1 MNGMVSNFK
10 FIFFLLLACC
20 LGCVSAKKHNR
31 LTDALRAEYQSEMDK
46 CNSEIETLTNKNETL
61 NLRLAERQGE
71 INILMAL
78 RQELADTIAQLEQ
91 TLVNMGSQSASAQQN
106 LNTELFQ
113 KQNIIKLLNAK
124 LQRIDDL
131 LDRHNEK
138 IETMADE
145 LSGSVEGVNEKNV
158 LVVNNHDQVKVV
170 LSEAFLF
177 RNKSTT
183 RLEKDALEA
192 LENLSKVINRYPEMQ
207 VMVVGHT
214 DNSAPNSAFKNNWN
228 FSALQSATVVT
239 TLTSEF
245 GLSHNQVTVAGKGE
259 FNPRASNSTSEGR
272 AANRRIEL
280 LIAPNPEDL
289 VKAIQG
295 EL

>member
-1 MNGMVSNFK
+1 MVLNYK
-10 FIFFLLLACC
+10 FLLFLLLGCS
-20 LGCVSAKKHNR
+20 LGCVSTKKHHR
-31 LTDALRAEYQSEMDK
+31 LMDALKAEHQSEMEKNNREMALLLD
-46 CNSEIETLTNKNETL
+46 KNETL
-61 NLRLAERQGE
+61 NLQLAERQGE

-113 KQNIIKLLNAK
+113 KQNIIKQLNAK

-131 LDRHNEK
+131 LDRNNK
-138 IETMADE
+138 KMETLADE
-145 LSGSVEGVNEKNV
+145 LSSSVKGGDEKNV
-158 LVVNNHDQVKVV
+158 LVVNNQDQVKVV

-177 RNKSTT
+177 KNKSTT
-183 RLEKDALEA
+183 RIEKDGLEA
-192 LENLSKVINRYPEMQ
+192 LENLSKVITRYPEMQ

-214 DNSAPNSAFKNNWN
+214 DNSTPNTAFKNNWN

-259 FNPRASNSTSEGR
+259 YNPRASNSTSEGK

-289 VKAIQG
+289 ERAIRG